1 MRNEY
6 FFSHIKRTNQQY
18 DSFLHKIIKH
28 LLLFTFVS
36 RMSCVVAVT
45 QLNVSCNWCAYTEV
59 TTKKMHI
66 NHVEIEAR
74 LQNDLACPSL
84 FFSNWVI
91 AVVQVANILVRKFI
105 QKMPMHV
112 LKNHWDCCDFA
123 AGNCR
128 LLPLL
133 TLLFLSILFLPLL
146 LLLLLLLLPLLL
158 LVSLS

>member
-1 MRNEY
+1 MRIHGSY
-6 FFSHIKRTNQQY
+6 H
-18 DSFLHKIIKH
+18 
-28 LLLFTFVS
+28 
-36 RMSCVVAVT
+36 
-45 QLNVSCNWCAYTEV
+45 
-59 TTKKMHI
+59 KKMHI

-123 AGNCR
+123 AGDCR

-133 TLLFLSILFLPLL
+133 TLLFLSILFLLL
-146 LLLLLLLLPLLL
+146 LLLLCCCCCYRYCSWYLCRSRCFHH
-158 LVSLS
+158 SLSLCDIQQFAYNFDYSLENLIWM